1 MYIEDYVVQTK
12 IAHPELGEMLE
23 ALYPW
28 CDGDFSVAELAREFG
43 IGKRTMERIVESL
56 SPLLIKLYF

>member
-1 MYIEDYVVQTK
+1 
-12 IAHPELGEMLE
+12 MLE